1 MDADVQTA
9 PVEEYVLQKHE
20 AGAFST
26 VYTGDLT
33 SFTAAGLVREKVHL
47 RQIQY
52 VYCPI
57 IPGACWLCV
66 LFLCTTLKHAIKSFS
81 SGEHLLHGLHGRS
94 HRERGSIKKTLA
106 IKFTARM
113 LHYY

>member
-33 SFTAAGLVREKVHL
+33 SFTAAGLVPQNIYFVPR
-47 RQIQY
+47 
-52 VYCPI
+52 
-57 IPGACWLCV
+57 
-66 LFLCTTLKHAIKSFS
+66 
-81 SGEHLLHGLHGRS
+81 
-94 HRERGSIKKTLA
+94 KKC
-106 IKFTARM
+106 
-113 LHYY
+113 